1 MQTDLGEAL
10 LRVLAKPVMFSVS
23 SKKGGLH
30 IQKVYCWS
38 GPAEPGCK
46 YTWSDCW
53 EYCDYCDCCDYWDYC
68 DYCDYWDYCDKLNV
82 LFQFI
87 TKDQNLEL

>member
-1 MQTDLGEAL
+1 
-10 LRVLAKPVMFSVS
+10 MFSVS

-46 YTWSDCW
+46 YTWSD
-53 EYCDYCDCCDYWDYC
+53 YCDYC
-68 DYCDYWDYCDKLNV
+68 DYCDYWDYCDYSDYCDKFNV

-87 TKDQNLEL
+87 ILEIKNQNLESRQWQ